1 MSEELIEL
9 LSVYGLWLIALVTLF
24 SCLAVPVPASLMM
37 VAGGAFAASGD
48 LSLGAIVA
56 AALAGAIVGDQVGYA
71 IGRRGSGAL
80 ERLENGNG
88 RRQELLARSRRFAE
102 RWGRSG
108 VFLSRWLFSP
118 LGPYV
123 NFIGGATGMNWA
135 AFSVS
140 AAAGEVIWVTSYTG
154 LGFLFS
160 NRIEMVSDI
169 ASNFSGFLAAA
180 VVALVLGRLLL
191 RPPRARKRKK
201 AR

>member
-1 MSEELIEL
+1 MSEELFEL
-9 LSVYGLWLIALVTLF
+9 LSVYGLWLIALVTLL

-56 AALAGAIVGDQVGYA
+56 AALGGAIVGDQLGYA
-71 IGRRGSGAL
+71 IGRRGSSAL
-80 ERLENGNG
+80 ERLENANG

-135 AFSVS
+135 AFSIS

-160 NRIEMVSDI
+160 NQIEMVSDI
-169 ASNFSGFLAAA
+169 AANFSGFLAAT

-191 RPPRARKRKK
+191 RPPGSRRRKK
-201 AR
+201 P